1 MLYCTNFLTFG
12 NMLTE
17 LQIRAF
23 FKNFNELYFNNELP
37 YNFSIEFKFVKKYL
51 GQFHWEGR
59 YANNGTCVIRFST
72 AWQMTD
78 FEMQK
83 VLIHEMIHMWQWVH
97 NYNDHHG
104 RSFKT
109 KAAIINMKTQSK
121 YAIARCT
128 NIENKVCLKDKKKEQ
143 FKGYIVTYKNHCYPG
158 AIFVARLTDNSI
170 KKIKKW
176 FGLYNLNLYD
186 IKYCIAQGEIYND
199 YVKSI
204 VRVHGY
210 KYSASDFKKK
220 IESTIIRE
228 VK

>member
-1 MLYCTNFLTFG
+1 MLYCNNFLTFG

-37 YNFSIEFKFVKKYL
+37 YNFGIEFKFVKKYL
-51 GQFHWEGR
+51 GQFHWQGR
-59 YANNGTCVIRFST
+59 YENSGTCVIRFST

-78 FEMQK
+78 FEIQK

-128 NIENKVCLKDKKKEQ
+128 KLENNVCLKDKNKEQ
-143 FKGYIVTYKNHCYPG
+143 FKGYIVTYKNHRYPG
-158 AIFVARLTDNSI
+158 IIFVARFTDNSI
-170 KKIKKW
+170 NRIKRW
-176 FGLYNLNLYD
+176 FGLYDKNIYD
-186 IKYCIAQGEIYND
+186 VKYCIAQGDIYNT
-199 YVKSI
+199 YMKSVKY
-204 VRVHGY
+204 VHGY
-210 KYSASDFKKK
+210 KLSASDFKKK

>member
-1 MLYCTNFLTFG
+1 
-12 NMLTE
+12 MLTE

-23 FKNFNELYFNNELP
+23 FKNFNELYFDNELP
-37 YNFSIEFKFVKKYL
+37 YNFDIEFKFVKKYL

-78 FEMQK
+78 FEVQK

-97 NYNDHHG
+97 NYNDIHG
-104 RSFKT
+104 RSFKE
-109 KAAIINMKTQSK
+109 KATIINMKTQSK

-128 NIENKVCLKDKKKEQ
+128 DIENRVCLKDMNKEQ
-143 FKGYIVTYKNHCYPG
+143 FKGYIVTYKNHCSPG
-158 AIFVARLTDNSI
+158 VIFVGRLTNSSF
-170 KKIKKW
+170 KRIKKW
-176 FGLYNLNLYD
+176 FGVYNSNIFD
-186 IKYCIAQGEIYND
+186 IKYYIAQGDIYND
-199 YVKSI
+199 YMKSVKC
-204 VRVHGY
+204 VHGY

-220 IESTIIRE
+220 IESTIIRG

>member
-1 MLYCTNFLTFG
+1 MLYCNNFLTFG

-17 LQIRAF
+17 LQIRSF

-37 YNFSIEFKFVKKYL
+37 SNFGIEFKFVKKYL
-51 GQFHWEGR
+51 GQFHWKGR
-59 YANNGTCVIRFST
+59 YENNGTCVIRFST

-78 FEMQK
+78 FEVQK

-97 NYNDHHG
+97 NYNDIHG
-104 RSFKT
+104 RSFKD
-109 KAAIINMKTQSK
+109 KATIINLKTQSK

-128 NIENKVCLKDKKKEQ
+128 NIENKVCLKDKNKEQ

-158 AIFVARLTDNSI
+158 AIFVARLTDNSF

-176 FGLYNLNLYD
+176 FGVYNPSLFD
-186 IKYCIAQGEIYND
+186 IKYYIAQGEVYND
-199 YVKSI
+199 YMKSI

-210 KYSASDFKKK
+210 KYSANEFKKK